1 MGVFNFKKS
10 KIIIISIIILI
21 LIIITGH
28 QLTQNKITKME
39 NTQNLTINQKNI
51 DTAILAGGCFWCIEA
66 SLEQIEGIISVES
79 GYTGG
84 HTNNPTYSEV
94 TSGKTGHYEA
104 VQVKFDKTK
113 ITYKKVLEEFFK
125 LFDPTDDTGSF
136 ADKGSQY
143 KSAIFYKNENE
154 KQTAENLIQNYT
166 NSKIYD
172 KSIVTKIIENQTFYI
187 AEEYHQ
193 DYYKKAPLRY
203 NTYKKYS
210 GRPEYFE
217 KMNDSKTNN

>member
-1 MGVFNFKKS
+1 MKILQNKNS
-10 KIIIISIIILI
+10 KIIVISLLVSIFIIIASLNQ
-21 LIIITGH
+21 T
-28 QLTQNKITKME
+28 NKME
-39 NTQNLTINQKNI
+39 NNIENQIEKIKSENI

-66 SLEQIEGIISVES
+66 SLEQIDGIISVES

-84 HTNNPTYSEV
+84 HTLNPTYQDV
-94 TSGKTGHYEA
+94 TSGQTGHYEA

-113 ITYKKVLEEFFK
+113 ITYKKVLKEFVK
-125 LFDPTDDTGSF
+125 LYDPTDDTGSF

-154 KQTAENLIQNYT
+154 KLDAENLIKELT
-166 NSKIYD
+166 ELKIYD
-172 KSIVTKIIENQTFYI
+172 KPIVTKIIKNQTFYV

-210 GRPEYFE
+210 GRPEYFKEMEE
-217 KMNDSKTNN
+217 KANK